1 MMWVC
6 LGELARDEAGG
17 RSGMEG
23 IFLECRRKGIDR
35 FLSNIRSRMKEF
47 DMLNKELEVCS

>member
-6 LGELARDEAGG
+6 HGELARDEAGG